1 MQSSR
6 YAVTARAVEFRLT
19 KAEAGWWAR
28 LVTDTTRQH
37 WLRVDFL
44 NWRDEDEQ
52 EEEKEAF
59 EEVTS

>member
-1 MQSSR
+1 M
-6 YAVTARAVEFRLT
+6 TARAVEFRLT